1 MTPIAVIIANA
12 YVIIYSKIVETVT
25 PITPATGTTED
36 PILKVSNIPPNIVS
50 KKLLMIFR
58 KFKKVPDKLS
68 INVLPES
75 SIIPVVMLE
84 TGNPVNG
91 SGTTRIILF
100 PIDINCLNK
109 YTTILINASNTISMS
124 APINK

>member
-58 KFKKVPDKLS
+58 KFNKVPDKLS
-68 INVLPES
+68 INVLPETS
-75 SIIPVVMLE
+75 KIPVVMLE
-84 TGNPVNG
+84 TWNPVNG
-91 SGTTRIILF
+91 LGIARIIPP
-100 PIDINCLNK
+100 PIDINSVVK